1 MIGDRLRG
9 VWKPVRGLLRRAE
22 TERELDEEL
31 RFHMEMEAARLV
43 RQEGIG
49 EPEARRRA
57 RAAFGPVE
65 RSREG
70 VRDARWT
77 RLVEE
82 LARDVRLSL
91 RRLRGDPG
99 FTAVAVVTL
108 ALGIGGT
115 AAVFGVV
122 SGVLLSPL
130 PYEGADRI
138 VTLAERREEGGTSPI
153 SEPNFEDWRARS
165 GSFEV
170 MALHGNPA
178 SGGPATVLGAETAVR
193 ARPTPVFDDFL
204 SVFRVTPALGRDF
217 VAEERQ
223 QGGPGAVLVSHSFWR
238 THLGSD
244 PDVLGRPLSFWGATR
259 EVVGVMPEGFH
270 FPADTDLWLPAEQLS
285 RESATNRRAHNW
297 MAVGRLRPGV
307 SVAAA
312 NAEMSGIGAA
322 LREELGEGVDARGA
336 AVTGLRDAM
345 VGDLR
350 NALLLL
356 LVASGL
362 VLLIACSNLAGTL
375 LGRGV
380 ARGREVAVRTALGAT
395 RGRIA
400 RQLVTES
407 LTLAVL
413 GGIAGL
419 ALAHVLVRA
428 LLPFGPASLD
438 PSAIGLDSRVLTF
451 ALAVTAATT
460 LLVGLVPALRTSAV
474 EAGEAIRSGTR
485 GNTGSRS
492 RLWRSLIGVEV
503 ALAIVLLTGSGL
515 LLRSFAGVVRIDP
528 GFVADPVLTV
538 EVALPLTKYD
548 TYDRMA
554 GYYAALL
561 DDLATVPGVEA
572 AGLIQHLP
580 FGGVDW
586 AGSFELEGRGSSDE
600 TGLYGHYRIASAGY
614 FEAMG
619 IPVLEGRA
627 FTRADQQGTLP
638 AAVINETLAR
648 RGWPGEPPVG
658 KRVRGLANEPGAYAD
673 EWLTIVGVVGDVRH
687 AGLLDDPSPEI
698 YVNVLQRPARANAA
712 VVTLRAAVP
721 PADLAG
727 PVRTR
732 IRALDADVPAELVP
746 MSDRIRATMAT
757 RLFTVLV
764 LGLFAGVAL
773 VLAAVGIY
781 GVVTYTVARR
791 TREIGIRL
799 ALGATPRRVRAMIQ
813 RDVLPV
819 VIAGLAA
826 GLVTAVLATRL
837 IAGLLHDVG
846 AADPAVLAAVTALLA
861 AVAWLASWVPARRT
875 TRVDPMAT
883 MRGE

>member
-1 MIGDRLRG
+1 MIDGIRGWLKQLRALLH
-9 VWKPVRGLLRRAE
+9 RGE
-22 TERELDEEL
+22 VERELDEEI
-31 RFHMEMEAARLV
+31 RFHLEMETSRLM
-43 RQEGIG
+43 RE
-49 EPEARRRA
+49 ERLAEAEARRRA
-57 RAAFGPVE
+57 VRLFGRVE
-65 RSREG
+65 RSTEG

-77 RLVEE
+77 RPVEE

-91 RRLRGDPG
+91 RRLWGDPG
-99 FTAVAVVTL
+99 FAAVAVLTL

-115 AAVFGVV
+115 AAVFSVM
-122 SGVLLSPL
+122 SGVLLAPL
-130 PYEGADRI
+130 PYDGADRI
-138 VTLAERREEGGTSPI
+138 VTLAERLEEGGTFPI
-153 SEPNFEDWRARS
+153 SEPNFEDWRGRS
-165 GSFEV
+165 RSFEV
-170 MALHGNPA
+170 LALHGNPA

-204 SVFRVTPALGRDF
+204 SVFRVGPALGRDF

-238 THLGSD
+238 AHLGSD
-244 PDVLGRPLSFWGATR
+244 PGVLGRPLSFWGSTR
-259 EVVGVMPEGFH
+259 EIVGVMPEGFH
-270 FPADTDLWLPAEQLS
+270 YPADTDLWLPAEQLS
-285 RESATNRRAHNW
+285 REAATNRRAHNW

-307 SVAAA
+307 GVAAA
-312 NAEMSGIGAA
+312 NEEMAAIDAA
-322 LREELGEGVDARGA
+322 LREEHGEGVGARGA
-336 AVTGLRDAM
+336 MVTGLRDAM

-350 NALLLL
+350 TPLMLLLA
-356 LVASGL
+356 ASAL

-380 ARGREVAVRTALGAT
+380 ARGREVAVRSALGAT

-407 LTLAVL
+407 LTLAAV
-413 GGIAGL
+413 GAVAGL
-419 ALAHVLVRA
+419 ALALVLVRA
-428 LLPFGPASLD
+428 LIPFGPASLD
-438 PSAIGLDSRVLTF
+438 PSAIALDGRVLAF
-451 ALAVTAATT
+451 ALAVTAVTT

-492 RLWRSLIGVEV
+492 RLWRSLVGVEV
-503 ALAIVLLTGSGL
+503 ALAIVLLAGSGL
-515 LLRSFAGVVRIDP
+515 LLRSFADVLRIDP
-528 GFVADPVLTV
+528 GFAADPVLTV

-561 DDLATVPGVEA
+561 EDLATLPGVDA
-572 AGLIQHLP
+572 VGLIQHLP

-586 AGSFELEGRGSSDE
+586 SGSFELEGRGSSE
-600 TGLYGHYRIASAGY
+600 EAGLYGHYRVASAGY

-627 FTRADQQGTLP
+627 FDRADRDGTLP
-638 AAVINETLAR
+638 VAVVNQALAR
-648 RGWPGEPPVG
+648 RAWPGESPVG
-658 KRVRGLANEPGAYAD
+658 KRVRDLANEPGAYRQ

-687 AGLLDDPSPEI
+687 GGLLADPSPEI
-698 YVNVLQRPARANAA
+698 YVNVLQRPDRANAA

-721 PADLAG
+721 PGDLAG
-727 PVRTR
+727 PVRAR
-732 IRALDADVPAELVP
+732 IRALDPDVPAELVP

-757 RLFTVLV
+757 RRFTVLV

-781 GVVTYTVARR
+781 GVVSYTVARR

-799 ALGATPRRVRAMIQ
+799 ALGATPRRVSAMVQ
-813 RDVLPV
+813 GDVVPV
-819 VIAGLAA
+819 VVAGLVA

-846 AADPAVLAAVTALLA
+846 SADLAVLGAVTALLA
-861 AVAWLASWVPARRT
+861 VVAWLASWIPAWRT
-875 TRVDPMAT
+875 SKVDPMAT

>member
-1 MIGDRLRG
+1 MIDGIRGWLKQLRALLH
-9 VWKPVRGLLRRAE
+9 RGE
-22 TERELDEEL
+22 VERELDEEI
-31 RFHMEMEAARLV
+31 RFHLEMETSRLMREEGLAEAA
-43 RQEGIG
+43 
-49 EPEARRRA
+49 ARRRA
-57 RAAFGPVE
+57 VRLFGRVE
-65 RSREG
+65 RSTEG

-77 RLVEE
+77 RPVEE
-82 LARDVRLSL
+82 LARDVRLAL
-91 RRLRGDPG
+91 RRLWGDPG
-99 FTAVAVVTL
+99 FAAVAVLTL

-115 AAVFGVV
+115 AAVFSVV
-122 SGVLLSPL
+122 SGVLLAPL
-130 PYEGADRI
+130 PYDGADRI
-138 VTLAERREEGGTSPI
+138 VTLAERLEEGGTFPV
-153 SEPNFEDWRARS
+153 SEPNFEDWRGRS
-165 GSFEV
+165 QSFDV
-170 MALHGNPA
+170 MVLHGNPA
-178 SGGPATVLGAETAVR
+178 SGGPTTVLGAETAVR

-217 VAEERQ
+217 VTEERQ

-244 PDVLGRPLSFWGATR
+244 PDVLGRQLSFWGSTR

-270 FPADTDLWLPAEQLS
+270 YPADTDLWLPAEQLS
-285 RESATNRRAHNW
+285 REAATNRRAHNW

-312 NAEMSGIGAA
+312 NEEMGGIGAA
-322 LREELGEGVDARGA
+322 LREEHGEGMGARGA
-336 AVTGLRDAM
+336 MVTGLRDAM

-350 NALLLL
+350 TPLMLLLA
-356 LVASGL
+356 ASAL

-380 ARGREVAVRTALGAT
+380 ARGREVAVRSALGAS

-407 LTLAVL
+407 LTLAVV
-413 GGIAGL
+413 GAVAGL
-419 ALAHVLVRA
+419 ALALVLVRA
-428 LLPFGPASLD
+428 LIPFGPATLD
-438 PSAIGLDSRVLTF
+438 PSAIALDGRVLAF
-451 ALAVTAATT
+451 ALAVTALTT

-474 EAGEAIRSGTR
+474 EAGEAIRSGSR
-485 GNTGSRS
+485 GNTGGRS
-492 RLWRSLIGVEV
+492 RLWRSLLGFEV

-515 LLRSFAGVVRIDP
+515 LLRSFADVLRIDP
-528 GFVADPVLTV
+528 GFAGDPVLTV

-561 DDLATVPGVEA
+561 DDLATLPGVEA

-586 AGSFELEGRGSSDE
+586 SGSFELEGRGSSAE
-600 TGLYGHYRIASAGY
+600 AGLYGHYRVASAGY

-619 IPVLEGRA
+619 IPVIEGRA
-627 FTRADQQGTLP
+627 FDRADRDGTLP
-638 AAVINETLAR
+638 VAVVNQALAR
-648 RGWPGEPPVG
+648 RAWPGESPVG
-658 KRVRGLANEPGAYAD
+658 KRVRDLANEPGAYRQ

-687 AGLLDDPSPEI
+687 GGLLDDPSPEI
-698 YVNVLQRPARANAA
+698 YVNVLQRPDRANAA

-727 PVRTR
+727 PVRAR
-732 IRALDADVPAELVP
+732 ILALDPDVPAELVP

-757 RLFTVLV
+757 RRFTVLV

-781 GVVTYTVARR
+781 GVVSYTVARR

-799 ALGATPRRVRAMIQ
+799 ALGATPRRVRAMVQ
-813 RDVLPV
+813 GDVVPV
-819 VIAGLAA
+819 VGA
-826 GLVTAVLATRL
+826 GLVVGLVAAVLATRL
-837 IAGLLHDVG
+837 IDGLLHDVG
-846 AADPAVLAAVTALLA
+846 PADPAVLGAVTALLA
-861 AVAWLASWVPARRT
+861 VVAWLASWVPARRT
-875 TRVDPMAT
+875 TKVDPMAT